1 MKKLKYMTI
10 PLAILFCLTVSV
22 QADSN
27 EKEQLIQKGGDLF
40 EQGEF
45 AEAGKLFEK
54 TLPILNQETEADK
67 YLETAMK
74 LAECYKALGYHQRA
88 LPVFQQAL
96 PVLKKSRDRYRN
108 AAFLN
113 SLADLYFTLGETQ
126 TMVKYLLSSVDE
138 ARQADN
144 PRLLAAILND
154 LGNALAWSEDYE
166 SALAAYTQCL
176 DILAA
181 DQSKSGIDLNL
192 KAQLNKIRSLYLN
205 TESGK
210 ALALLDQTFAVFNKL
225 PDNYNKVIH
234 LLSAHSVLEELLNS
248 DRIDPD
254 TESKLF
260 YPADQILQQA
270 LEIAK
275 KIRNSKLISY
285 AYGYSGRLREEG
297 AHYREAKKL
306 TGSAIFFARQSNAPE
321 ILYLWQWQMGRIL
334 AAENK
339 PKQAL
344 EFYNQAVATLNP
356 IRTELFAGYRYQ
368 KDFFNLRVKPVYL
381 GLAELLLK
389 QAEKT
394 KDKTAYK
401 NRMFAA
407 RDTME
412 ILKTAE
418 LQDFF
423 QDECSVATQTKMTK
437 LNKTPGK
444 TLLLYPISLEN
455 SLILLATFPD
465 GMRHKIVPVEQK
477 ELKKIANRFR
487 TDLQNVTSKDFFTD
501 AQKLYNWLIRPL
513 EENLTKQQIDSIVI
527 APDGALRL
535 IPFST
540 LHDGEKFLI
549 EKYAIGTVPAI
560 SLTEMQAFQSGDSEI
575 LISGLSHGVQG
586 FAPLPS
592 VEAELKDIKD
602 IMQGEKAYLNAEHN
616 LSNLTRE
623 FQNKAYSIV
632 HFATHG
638 AFGGSSEKTFLLL
651 YEDKLNMNQLSR
663 LIDYGRY
670 RNSQVEL
677 LTLSACQTAM
687 GDERAALG
695 LAGVAVKAGV
705 KSVVATL
712 WFVDDEATSLAIIEF
727 YRQLKTPGISKAKAL
742 QNAQKMLIA
751 QKRFQHPAYWAPFLL
766 IGNWL

>member
-1 MKKLKYMTI
+1 MKKLKYMII

-40 EQGEF
+40 EQVEF

-54 TLPILNQETEADK
+54 TLPVLNQETEADK

-192 KAQLNKIRSLYLN
+192 KAQLNKIRILYLN
-205 TESGK
+205 
-210 ALALLDQTFAVFNKL
+210 
-225 PDNYNKVIH
+225 
-234 LLSAHSVLEELLNS
+234 SVLEELLNS
-248 DRIDPD
+248 DRIDPE

-339 PKQAL
+339 VKQAL

-437 LNKTPGK
+437 LDKTPGK

-592 VEAELKDIKD
+592 VEAELTDIKD